1 MVAFPHIY
9 DDMSC
14 VISCER
20 KLQDLNVIISYDDS
34 IELEAGLRLF
44 VGYFWNANV
53 KELYFLFFNYKAALM
68 YSIR

>member
-53 KELYFLFFNYKAALM
+53 KELYFLFSNYKAALM

>member
-20 KLQDLNVIISYDDS
+20 KLKDLNVIISYDDS

-53 KELYFLFFNYKAALM
+53 KELYFLFSNYKAALM